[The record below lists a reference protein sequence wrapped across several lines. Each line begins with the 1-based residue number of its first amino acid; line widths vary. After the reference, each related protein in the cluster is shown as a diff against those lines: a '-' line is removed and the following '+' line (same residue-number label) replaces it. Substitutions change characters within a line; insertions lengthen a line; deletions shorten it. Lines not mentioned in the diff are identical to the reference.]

1 MAALDDKLGDGDV
14 AVEGVDQTVSDGD
27 LSVRVFAGEVN
38 GRVGKFASVVFGVG
52 VDQIVAIPDVSLVG
66 VVEAEE
72 LEITGQNWSVS
83 ASSQTVMLVK
93 LFDREIARIVSRT
106 EITAVSSYHAYERS
120 VSGRNKGDLEQRR
133 RCSTYGSG

>member
-1 MAALDDKLGDGDV
+1 MAPLDDELSDGVV
-14 AVEGVDQTVSDGD
+14 AVEGVDKTVSDGD
-27 LSVRVFAGEVN
+27 LSVLVFAGEVN
-38 GRVGKFASVVFGVG
+38 GAVGKFASVVFGAG

-66 VVEAEE
+66 IVEAEE

-93 LFDREIARIVSRT
+93 LFDREIARIVSGT
-106 EITAVSSYHAYERS
+106 EITVVSSYHAYGRL